1 MSGNISENFALPSSE
16 SMHCYE
22 KSNTVTTSS
31 SSQTNLAIDN
41 KVSSFPQSISAPV
54 MAKTTNST
62 PKHPLNSELQSSQ
75 QPFGQTVV
83 SESDREKWNKKVDFL
98 LSVIGFAVDLA
109 NGKSIW
115 NLLFKSYLLLFCNL
129 KCGDFLI
136 CASRM
141 VAVSISSSISLL
153 FNYFLIYV

>member
-22 KSNTVTTSS
+22 KSNVMTSS
-31 SSQTNLAIDN
+31 SSQTNLEIDN
-41 KVSSFPQSISAPV
+41 KVPSFPQSISAPV
-54 MAKTTNST
+54 MAKTTNSR

-83 SESDREKWNKKVDFL
+83 SESDRETWNKKVDFL

-109 NGKSIW
+109 NGKG
-115 NLLFKSYLLLFCNL
+115 YLAFT
-129 KCGDFLI
+129 F
-136 CASRM
+136 
-141 VAVSISSSISLL
+141 
-153 FNYFLIYV
+153 